1 MAGRGCVSGR
11 SKECNYIAVSGDS
24 CRNGCEETADQPC
37 PDRCFIPCRHWM
49 ADSGGTD
56 IVAGM
61 AAVPAAGSRI
71 SDAQLYIT
79 GTGGIRGRPSA
90 SDGWNLAGIWADVRR
105 SDAGTHSLFGTL
117 RSSGNG
123 FAPGSSN
130 TSSKNPTPCK
140 CATLIPAPGISDR
153 LTTVN
158 PNTSEYH

>member
-1 MAGRGCVSGR
+1 
-11 SKECNYIAVSGDS
+11 
-24 CRNGCEETADQPC
+24 
-37 PDRCFIPCRHWM
+37 M

-61 AAVPAAGSRI
+61 AAVPAAGSGI

-117 RSSGNG
+117 RSSSDAEEIRKQDSIPLVPFLLLG
-123 FAPGSSN
+123 FVGR
-130 TSSKNPTPCK
+130 CGM
-140 CATLIPAPGISDR
+140 L
-153 LTTVN
+153 
-158 PNTSEYH
+158 

>member
-61 AAVPAAGSRI
+61 AAVPAAGSGI

-90 SDGWNLAGIWADVRR
+90 SDGWNLAGIWADIRR
-105 SDAGTHSLFGTL
+105 SDAGTHSCSVLCGVLLMRKKIRKQDSIPLVPFL
-117 RSSGNG
+117 LLG
-123 FAPGSSN
+123 FVGR
-130 TSSKNPTPCK
+130 CGM
-140 CATLIPAPGISDR
+140 L
-153 LTTVN
+153 
-158 PNTSEYH
+158 